1 MLWLV
6 TDLLS
11 LTVQKR
17 LKFTKLGKVYDIAI
31 IGGGAAGLFAAAT
44 LSSLNAQGAA
54 LSFVVLEKMHRC
66 GLKIGITG
74 KGRCNLTN
82 TKPWNE
88 FSQHVHPKNVFL
100 KNAFYNMSTSATMEY
115 YESIGLPLTVE
126 RGDRVFP
133 QSMKALDVVSVLERH
148 INAHGG
154 DIIRNAPVKSIQNL
168 STGAC
173 DGNFPPDN
181 LFCINYA
188 DNAEIHAK
196 RVIIATGGM
205 SYPATGST
213 GDGYDFA
220 KSLGHKISPC
230 FPSLTALVPKNYSN
244 GYHSISLKNVSVQLV
259 VNGSCVQEEF
269 GDLDFTNGGIEGPIG
284 FKVSRKA
291 VHSIIN
297 GQKVSLVL
305 DMKPAVSLQQLNSR
319 IQRELEDIKGDKLKG
334 LLTKLLPSKLI
345 PLFIEANQGLTIDN
359 LAEKLKGWSFNIL
372 SYVGYERC
380 VVTAGGIKLDEVS
393 QKTMESKLVK
403 GLFFAGEVLD
413 LDGDTGGYNLQIAF
427 STAAMAAQNA
437 AKGL

>member
-1 MLWLV
+1 M
-6 TDLLS
+6 DLLY
-11 LTVQKR
+11 LTVLKR

-31 IGGGAAGLFAAAT
+31 IGGGAAGLYAAAT
-44 LSSLNAQGAA
+44 LSSLNAQGAG

-82 TKPWNE
+82 TKLWNE
-88 FSQHVHPKNVFL
+88 FAQHVHPKNVFL
-100 KNAFYNMSTSATMEY
+100 KNAFYGMSNTATMEF

-148 INAHGG
+148 IKTNGG
-154 DIIRNAPVKSIQNL
+154 EIIRNAPVESVETI

-181 LFCINYA
+181 LFKITHSQ
-188 DNAEIHAK
+188 DTIIHAK

-205 SYPATGST
+205 SYPTTGST

-230 FPSLTALVPKNYSN
+230 FPSLTALIPKNYKSD
-244 GYHSISLKNVSVQLV
+244 YHGISLKNVQVQLM
-259 VNGSCVQEEF
+259 VNGSSVQEEF

-297 GQKVSLVL
+297 GQKVSIIM
-305 DMKPAVSLQQLNSR
+305 DMKPAVSLEQLESR
-319 IQRELEDIKGDKLKG
+319 IQREIADIKGDKLKG
-334 LLTKLLPSKLI
+334 VLPKLLPSKLV
-345 PLFIEANQGLTIDN
+345 PLFVEANQGLTLNN
-359 LAEKLKGWSFNIL
+359 LAEKIKGWSFNIQG
-372 SYVGYERC
+372 YVGYERC